1 MQNIH
6 IKVIFSDLIQKRDT
20 CATLLS
26 LKAPNK
32 FGILIVRK
40 NTMSEK
46 KISRHKPKKNKSNKN
61 IIRCLILSIDERSS
75 LTFEMCGISER
86 LYLRM
91 LNMLVEQGIAEPITN
106 NTAIIDTSDLVIAN
120 YEKAE
125 VYLKSYFRKSLELIE
140 KVLVPALET
149 TSSVFKAVAIL
160 TQ

>member
-1 MQNIH
+1 MKNIH
-6 IKVIFSDLIQKRDT
+6 IRVIFSDSIQKRDKY
-20 CATLLS
+20 ATLLR
-26 LKAPNK
+26 LKARIK
-32 FGILIVRK
+32 FEILIMRE

-46 KISRHKPKKNKSNKN
+46 KISRHRPTKNTNNKN

-75 LTFEMCGISER
+75 LTFEMCGISEL
-86 LYLRM
+86 LYLKM

-106 NTAIIDTSDLVIAN
+106 NTAIIDTTDLVIAN

-125 VYLKSYFRKSLELIE
+125 AYLKSNFRKSLELIE

-149 TSSVFKAVAIL
+149 TSSVFKVAAIL